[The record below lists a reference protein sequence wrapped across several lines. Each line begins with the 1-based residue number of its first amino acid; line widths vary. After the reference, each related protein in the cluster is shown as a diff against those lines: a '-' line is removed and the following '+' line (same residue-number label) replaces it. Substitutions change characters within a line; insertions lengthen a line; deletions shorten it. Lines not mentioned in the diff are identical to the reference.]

1 MTELLTLPPPPEAVA
16 AMAAI
21 PHSQISPIVLGTQQ
35 GPDGHLGPEKA
46 GAILMLQATF
56 NDPEG
61 FAMFWKALVPLFEL
75 LESAPGFIRRY
86 GFGDGPHNTLIAFWR
101 TAQDARAFAARPEHC
116 AAVRDLYQQRWQYS
130 HFAAIW
136 EMTTNHDRVIFCP
149 DCQAVTPA
157 ADRRCSGC
165 GGVLLGAYRAVPEQ
179 AAAGDS

>member
-1 MTELLTLPPPPEAVA
+1 MTELLTLPPPPEAIA

-21 PHSQISPIVLGTQQ
+21 PRSQITPTVLGTQQ
-35 GPDGHLGPEKA
+35 GPDGQLGPEAA

-56 NDPEG
+56 ADPEG
-61 FAMFWKALVPLFEL
+61 SAVFWKALVPLFEL

-101 TAQDARAFAARPEHC
+101 TADDARAFAARPEHR

-136 EMTTNHDRVIFCP
+136 EMTASHDRVIFCP
-149 DCQAVTPA
+149 GCQAATPA
-157 ADRRCSGC
+157 SQQRCSGC
-165 GGVLLGAYRAVPEQ
+165 GAELFDAYRT
-179 AAAGDS
+179 